1 MVGVYIGMNDF
12 DIGKDLQDAYNQ
24 GYKDG
29 LTDLENEI
37 ENKLSKAN
45 WYSKG
50 RILRVVKNFLKDR
63 CRT

>member
-1 MVGVYIGMNDF
+1 MQEQEFVGVFNF

-24 GYKDG
+24 GYKDA
-29 LTDLENEI
+29 LTDLEYEI

-63 CRT
+63 C